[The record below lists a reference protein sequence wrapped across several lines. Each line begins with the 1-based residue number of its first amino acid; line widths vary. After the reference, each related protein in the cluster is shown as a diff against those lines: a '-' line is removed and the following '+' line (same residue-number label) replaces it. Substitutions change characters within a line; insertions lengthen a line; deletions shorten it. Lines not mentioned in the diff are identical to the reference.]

1 MTLIH
6 YNDINY
12 YKTMKTTRAAE
23 LKNEGNNFFKQ
34 GDYEKALQCYGK
46 AVELA
51 PDYTDAWNNIYL
63 TLVKQERTDEAAKCK
78 EILDKLTFSSKT
90 QPKTVGMKH
99 FSRVQKVFIVVITI
113 LLVIAAVAATEA
125 LMGVGAKKTGPSPI
139 EKNVNSLVA
148 LSPLRLNIPGNN
160 SSGISIPSS
169 VDMVSGSFS
178 TVQDSLVAISPI
190 GLDMRANTSA
200 TSSLSPS

>member
-1 MTLIH
+1 MQ
-6 YNDINY
+6 
-12 YKTMKTTRAAE
+12 TTRAAE
-23 LKNEGNNFFKQ
+23 LKNEGNDYFKQ

-46 AVELA
+46 AVELV
-51 PDYTDAWNNIYL
+51 PDYADAWNNIYL

-90 QPKTVGMKH
+90 QAKTVGMKH

-125 LMGVGAKKTGPSPI
+125 LMGVGAKKTGPSPF
-139 EKNVNSLVA
+139 ENNLNSLVS
-148 LSPLRLNIPGNN
+148 LSPLGLNMSGTN
-160 SSGISIPSS
+160 SSGISMPSS
-169 VDMVSGSFS
+169 VDMVSGSLN

-190 GLDMRANTSA
+190 GLDMQGNNSSA
-200 TSSLSPS
+200 TSSMLPS